1 MTADPARGERIYIT
15 GFMGSGKSTVGPIL
29 ANTIG
34 YDFADLDRTIEDEE
48 GTPVSAIFRVRGEE
62 YFRNL
67 EREQINKLSKR
78 SHMVVA
84 LGGGTLVD
92 SVCLELVVATGILV
106 YLKLPQELLF
116 KRLWNRRGRP
126 LLSDAEGNRLP
137 ETELRERIHTLSQ
150 AREPLYARADIT
162 IEPDEHRVGITID
175 RLVRAL
181 APFVK

>member
-1 MTADPARGERIYIT
+1 
-15 GFMGSGKSTVGPIL
+15 MGSGKSTVGPIL

-48 GTPVSAIFRVRGEE
+48 KTPISSIFRERGEE

-67 EREQINKLSKR
+67 ERQQIDKLSKR
-78 SHMVVA
+78 SHIVVS

-92 SVCLELVVATGILV
+92 PVCLELVVTSGILV

-116 KRLWNRRGRP
+116 KRLRYRRGRP
-126 LLSDAEGNRLP
+126 LLSDVEGNRLP
-137 ETELRERIHTLSQ
+137 ETELRERIRTLSQ
-150 AREPLYARADIT
+150 AREPIYARADIT
-162 IEPDEHRVGITID
+162 IEPDERRVGITID

-181 APFVK
+181 APFVR